1 MRFLFWNKFPPWW
14 SVEFDIS
21 TLFESSRIAKGFFR
35 PFFNKWSN
43 SQILHFPYCFLFVEF
58 EPGINY
64 FHSKDYLRLR
74 FQIKKSDIIEKVNL
88 IFTSTHFYTI
98 TLLVYY
104 FVDISYI
111 LCNIQWWCCSSL
123 YWNFPGNVKNDLFC
137 WQTKIYQKRKKSSE
151 TNILLNSFT
160 AHLSCFFFQV
170 SWITTKICKNLGMKS
185 KNRI

>member
-14 SVEFDIS
+14 SVEFDIG

-151 TNILLNSFT
+151 TNIL
-160 AHLSCFFFQV
+160 ADQ
-170 SWITTKICKNLGMKS
+170 KIVFS
-185 KNRI
+185 Q